1 MFSASYALARG
12 KVDSLSRSVATDFG
26 LSADLFD
33 TIIIISIIRYH
44 YFYIITDNYVCV

>member
-33 TIIIISIIRYH
+33 TIIFILLLIIMSVFSQHDDHIQ
-44 YFYIITDNYVCV
+44 T